1 MKHIHFG
8 FDENVY
14 HSKFEIG
21 DVVRILNL
29 GHCFTTFKR
38 VFEKF
43 DLRSINEIHVNA
55 DDKEENWLIVDMIIV
70 KCSNYCPP
78 KPYDVLCHLKNKK
91 GKSIVIGEDGLKKRP
106 INLNVSKSL
115 KQSNLR
121 IKVL

>member
-1 MKHIHFG
+1 MEHIHFG

-21 DVVRILNL
+21 DVVRIWDL
-29 GHCFTTFKR
+29 GHCYTTFTR
-38 VFEKF
+38 VFKQF
-43 DLRSINEIHVNA
+43 GLYDTNVIYANEN
-55 DDKEENWLIVDMIIV
+55 DKNENWVIVDMIIV
-70 KCSNYCPP
+70 HGNYYSHRG
-78 KPYDVLCHLKNKK
+78 YDILCHLKNKK

-106 INLNVSKSL
+106 INLNVTKSL

>member
-14 HSKFEIG
+14 HSNFEIG
-21 DVVRILNL
+21 DVVRIWNL

-43 DLRSINEIHVNA
+43 GLSGINEIHVNA
-55 DDKEENWLIVDMIIV
+55 DDKKENWLIVDMIIV
-70 KCSNYCPP
+70 KCSNYYPQ

-106 INLNVSKSL
+106 ININVTKSL